1 MDNDRFNIEN
11 GPNIVRLNLTRTL
24 LSDAGMWR
32 CQIRTES
39 ESDEYMSDNNIF
51 VRTNITMIG
60 LPIQR
65 EIELMIIGQYWL
77 KLINHYYVNSYL
89 INTAPPGQPHTLSVK
104 ESDATLFQVCW
115 EAPVQSDSHISYYLL
130 RACNLNSTQAEDD
143 KVTTATIS
151 NETFY
156 SVTGLLP
163 GTTYELTVVAVSQ
176 GGDVIAESQASGPI
190 VNTTG
195 VTGLFIQAK
204 N

>member
-1 MDNDRFNIEN
+1 MVSID
-11 GPNIVRLNLTRTL
+11 
-24 LSDAGMWR
+24 
-32 CQIRTES
+32 
-39 ESDEYMSDNNIF
+39 
-51 VRTNITMIG
+51 
-60 LPIQR
+60 
-65 EIELMIIGQYWL
+65 
-77 KLINHYYVNSYL
+77 LINYYHVNSYL

-104 ESDATLFQVCW
+104 ESDATLFQVFW